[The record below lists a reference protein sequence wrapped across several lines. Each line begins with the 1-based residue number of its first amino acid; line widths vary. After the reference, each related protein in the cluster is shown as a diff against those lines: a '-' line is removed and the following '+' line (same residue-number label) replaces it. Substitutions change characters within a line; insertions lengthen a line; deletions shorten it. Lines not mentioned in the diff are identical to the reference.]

1 MTDGYAFGLQYAQAA
16 QAQNIPS
23 CYGQNRSPMER
34 LLSRRKGLELTIES
48 ASKDLQ
54 DVNEAIALVEK
65 QPEIAA
71 LFGALSRAG
80 VL

>member
-1 MTDGYAFGLQYAQAA
+1 
-16 QAQNIPS
+16 
-23 CYGQNRSPMER
+23 
-34 LLSRRKGLELTIES
+34 
-48 ASKDLQ
+48 LQ